1 MKKIIF
7 IFLFVCFLAL
17 GTSCFKTEIYS
28 FQEGIYEFDKEAYRK
43 AIDLEEMEEFIEDY
57 EVETFSMVFKKI
69 TEEEFLKQEKIY
81 NVLETKKNK
90 EYYFVKFIIKFKDLD
105 EEIDTSFQLG
115 FRYEAGR
122 AFSVKL
128 NMKCNQFELENFK
141 MQLFLYS
148 DYKSEDPKIPIISVS
163 SKEQRNELRHT
174 FSVTLKYV
182 GKEIKE

>member
-1 MKKIIF
+1 MKKVVFIF
-7 IFLFVCFLAL
+7 IFVCFLTL

-81 NVLETKKNK
+81 DVLEDRKNN
-90 EYYFVKFIIKFKDLD
+90 EYYSVKFIIAFKDLD
-105 EEIDTSFQLG
+105 EEIDTSFT
-115 FRYEAGR
+115 FAARYEPNAPYII
-122 AFSVKL
+122 KL
-128 NMKCNQFELENFK
+128 NLKCSLFELENIK
-141 MQLFLYS
+141 MHLFLNGNYYS
-148 DYKSEDPKIPIISVS
+148 DDPKVTKILVA

-174 FSVTLKYV
+174 FSVTLNYIE
-182 GKEIKE
+182 KETIE